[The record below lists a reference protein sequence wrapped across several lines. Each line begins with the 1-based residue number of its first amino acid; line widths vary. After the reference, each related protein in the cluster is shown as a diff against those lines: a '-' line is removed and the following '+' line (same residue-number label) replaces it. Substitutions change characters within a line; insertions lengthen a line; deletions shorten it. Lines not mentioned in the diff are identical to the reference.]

1 MFLTNQDILKFLEE
15 GKIKIEPFDED
26 ALGPASYDLA
36 LSNKWWFFKNDIKE
50 IDASKTSWI
59 EVMEEVIKEEIEL
72 KPGEMCLGI
81 TKEKITLSNNIVG
94 RLEGRSRY
102 ARLGIA
108 VHITSAL
115 IQPGVSNH
123 QVLEIKN
130 NSPYKIKLKEG
141 MRISQVIFAL
151 AKTPTDKPYKLVG
164 KTAVNQ

>member
-15 GKIKIEPFDED
+15 GKIKIEPFDEN

-36 LSNKWWFFKNDIKE
+36 LSNRWWFFKKE
-50 IDASKTSWI
+50 VKAIDPSKTSWV
-59 EVMEEVIKEEIEL
+59 EVMDEVVKDEIEL

-81 TKEKITLSNNIVG
+81 TEEKITLSNDIVG

-130 NSPYKIKLKEG
+130 NSPFRIKLRKG
-141 MRISQVIFAL
+141 MRISQVMFAL
-151 AKTPTDKPYKLVG
+151 ARTPTDKPYKLVG

>member
-15 GKIKIEPFDED
+15 GKIKIEPFDEN

-36 LSNKWWFFKNDIKE
+36 LSNRWWFFKKE
-50 IDASKTSWI
+50 VKAIDPSKTSWV
-59 EVMEEVIKEEIEL
+59 EVMDEVVKEEIEL

-81 TKEKITLSNNIVG
+81 TEEKITLSNDIVG

-130 NSPYKIKLKEG
+130 NSPFRIKLRKG
-141 MRISQVIFAL
+141 MRISQVMFAL
-151 AKTPTDKPYKLVG
+151 ARTPTDKPYKLVG

>member
-15 GKIKIEPFDED
+15 GKIQIEPFDEN

-36 LSNKWWFFKNDIKE
+36 LSNRWWFFKKE
-50 IDASKTSWI
+50 VKAIDPSKTSWV
-59 EVMEEVIKEEIEL
+59 EVMDEVVKEEIEL

-81 TKEKITLSNNIVG
+81 TEEKITLSNDIVG

-130 NSPYKIKLKEG
+130 NSPFRIKLRKG
-141 MRISQVIFAL
+141 MRISQVMFAL
-151 AKTPTDKPYKLVG
+151 ARTPTDKPYKLVG